1 MEMRDPMLTAGAMH
15 MGDAMQMGRTM
26 AGSEDQATVVLVHA
40 AWADGSSWSKV
51 IVALQARGLR
61 VIAAPIPL
69 TSLRD
74 DIAALEGVLART
86 RGPVVLAAHAYAG
99 AVISGTLEARVKA
112 LCFITALT
120 PDAGETVLQVFTRE
134 RPHPQAPELVPD
146 SRGFIW
152 LPDESFK
159 LAFAQN
165 ASPEQAAL
173 LAATQRPISVQCIQ
187 ERAAHA
193 AWRNKRSWYLIAEED
208 RMIHPRTQRFLAER
222 MGAQIRAERVDH
234 VPIVTAPEAVVE
246 MILEAVAS
254 MPLSAMKGTE

>member
-1 MEMRDPMLTAGAMH
+1 MEMRDPMQVGGAMQ
-15 MGDAMQMGRTM
+15 MGDATQMGRTM
-26 AGSEDQATVVLVHA
+26 AGSEEKATVVLVHA

-51 IVALQARGLR
+51 IVSLQARGLR

-99 AVISGTLEARVKA
+99 VVISGVLEPRVKA

-120 PDAGETVLQVFTRE
+120 PDVGETVAQVFTRE
-134 RPHPQAPELVPD
+134 QPHPQAPALVPD

-152 LPDESFK
+152 LPDESFGV
-159 LAFAQN
+159 AFAQN

-173 LAATQRPISVQCIQ
+173 LGATQRPISVQCIQ
-187 ERAAHA
+187 ESAAHA
-193 AWRNKRSWYLIAEED
+193 TWRSKRSWYLIAEED

-234 VPIVTAPEAVVE
+234 TPIATAPEAVVE

-254 MPLSAMKGTE
+254 VPQSAMR